1 METPP
6 GVIPTTP
13 KTPGW
18 KTSEFWA
25 FTAVSLVAI
34 LNKAFD
40 WHIPDQAVGMI
51 AGCAAAYIISRGVAK
66 RGP

>member
-1 METPP
+1 MD
-6 GVIPTTP
+6 IPSPAPASP

-34 LNKAFD
+34 ANKAFEMN
-40 WHIPDQAVGMI
+40 IPDQAVGMI

-66 RGP
+66 RGG

>member
-1 METPP
+1 MEPTPNP
-6 GVIPTTP
+6 FPP
-13 KTPGW
+13 APPTPGW

-25 FTAVSLVAI
+25 FAAISLVAV

-51 AGCAAAYIISRGVAK
+51 AGCAAAYALSRGIAK
-66 RGP
+66 RGG